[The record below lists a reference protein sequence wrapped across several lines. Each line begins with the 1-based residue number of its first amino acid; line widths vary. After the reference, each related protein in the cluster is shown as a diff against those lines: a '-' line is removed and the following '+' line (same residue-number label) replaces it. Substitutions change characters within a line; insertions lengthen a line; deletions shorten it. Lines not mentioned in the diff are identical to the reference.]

1 MIREII
7 SELWYVF
14 ILAMIIFYGL
24 MCMDISNRMSM
35 HDYCQNWEYNLT
47 PDEGSGFYD
56 AMVDP
61 NKKVKIRMPKS

>member
-35 HDYCQNWEYNLT
+35 YDCCQNWEYNLT
-47 PDEGSGFYD
+47 PDEGSGFEN

-61 NKKVKIRMPKS
+61 NKKVKIRMPKP